1 MRIALGIEY
10 DGTGFTGWQ
19 TQPAGTGVQDALERA
34 IAAIAGHPVRLACA
48 GRTDTGVH
56 ALAQVAHFETTAARP
71 QNAWVRG
78 VNSHLPP
85 AVAVL
90 WSHPVGEEF
99 HARFSAR
106 ARAYEY
112 RLINR
117 PVRPA
122 LQVNRT
128 GWHPLPLDLTAMRAA
143 AALIVGEHDFS
154 SFRSSEC
161 QAKSPVKTLSRA
173 SVGRDGDV
181 IRLGFEAN
189 AFLHHMVRN
198 IVGCLIAVGAG
209 RHPVS
214 WMGEVLEARD
224 RTRAAPT
231 FAPQGLYLARIDY
244 DARFGLPEFDRT
256 AVSSSL

>member
-1 MRIALGIEY
+1 MRIALGVEY

-56 ALAQVAHFETTAARP
+56 ALAQVAHFDTTAERP

-78 VNSHLPP
+78 VNAHLPP

-90 WSHPVGEEF
+90 WSHPVGDDF

-106 ARAYEY
+106 ARSYAY
-112 RLINR
+112 RLVNR

-122 LQVNRT
+122 LQLHRA
-128 GWHPLPLDLTAMRAA
+128 GWHPLPLDLRAMREAA
-143 AALIVGEHDFS
+143 AVLEGEHDFS

-161 QAKSPVKTLSRA
+161 QARSPIKTLSRA
-173 SVGRDGDV
+173 SVEVDGDV
-181 IRLGFEAN
+181 IGFGFEAN

-198 IVGCLIAVGAG
+198 LVGCLVAVGAG
-209 RHPVS
+209 RRPVA
-214 WMGEVLEARD
+214 WMREVLEARD

-244 DARFGLPEFDRT
+244 DARFGLPEFGR
-256 AVSSSL
+256 APFHSHP